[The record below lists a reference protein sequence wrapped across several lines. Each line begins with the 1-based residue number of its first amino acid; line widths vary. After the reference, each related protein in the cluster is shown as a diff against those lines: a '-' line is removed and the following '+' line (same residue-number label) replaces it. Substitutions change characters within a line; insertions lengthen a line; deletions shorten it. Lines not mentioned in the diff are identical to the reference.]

1 MSIDRV
7 TSDHKSLK
15 QNTSLGASPTKTPD
29 TQANHFY
36 ASMLDYIKLEALKIK
51 CSIGH
56 FQLKAKLYL
65 AGLKAMQ
72 QQLNSIAA

>member
-56 FQLKAKLYL
+56 FQLKAEVYP
-65 AGLKAMQ
+65 
-72 QQLNSIAA
+72 NTWTVFIID